1 MPCTEHVRLCVERN
15 KHSWSCPVKRLRS
28 RGAERSQAP
37 MSSAPAEPSRFD
49 LGNVSRCRVF
59 EQPGRAIS
67 SGLAE
72 PSEFERHF
80 SSAPAKPSGLERP
93 FRAPKRSRAGSS
105 GHFERPGGAERARA
119 AVSSAPAEP
128 SGPRSSKRRQEQCFR
143 SWAEPAERV
152 RLWNLWSSQGPLR
165 KFRIRYI

>member
-1 MPCTEHVRLCVERN
+1 MKLTITIDHCPYIIYKYIYTSADPSIPCTEHVRLCVERN

-28 RGAERSQAP
+28 RGAERAQAP

-72 PSEFERHF
+72 PSKFQWAPSSF
-80 SSAPAKPSGLERP
+80 SIWGPPNYHSSLAPIPQTCYPVWLIGCVIPIFAAMLQVRKMLRRLDIET
-93 FRAPKRSRAGSS
+93 FRTIDI
-105 GHFERPGGAERARA
+105 
-119 AVSSAPAEP
+119 
-128 SGPRSSKRRQEQCFR
+128 C
-143 SWAEPAERV
+143 
-152 RLWNLWSSQGPLR
+152 
-165 KFRIRYI
+165 